1 MTVFLSVYFIG
12 EEVGKLLRFQVL
24 LFIDQ
29 NSVRLLRLLRK
40 LKKAVLLQREL
51 INFLAT
57 WRLLWA
63 LEFQ

>member
-57 WRLLWA
+57 
-63 LEFQ
+63 

>member
-40 LKKAVLLQREL
+40 LKKAQTTKGDREK
-51 INFLAT
+51 IN
-57 WRLLWA
+57 
-63 LEFQ
+63 

>member
-1 MTVFLSVYFIG
+1 MTVFLSVYFIQG
-12 EEVGKLLRFQVL
+12 EVGKLLRFQVL

-40 LKKAVLLQREL
+40 LKKALQREL